1 MLLTY
6 DAGSPITVADNLT
19 CTDLFFLRFSH
30 LVHTT
35 DSLCTSG
42 SSPAPIDILYE
53 IRQQKPELLEK
64 MEVYVD
70 GGVKHGT
77 DVVRERVLSL
87 GR

>member
-1 MLLTY
+1 MY
-6 DAGSPITVADNLT
+6 
-19 CTDLFFLRFSH
+19 
-30 LVHTT
+30 
-35 DSLCTSG
+35 G

-77 DVVRERVLSL
+77 DVVSTLSL
-87 GR
+87 LIQQQ